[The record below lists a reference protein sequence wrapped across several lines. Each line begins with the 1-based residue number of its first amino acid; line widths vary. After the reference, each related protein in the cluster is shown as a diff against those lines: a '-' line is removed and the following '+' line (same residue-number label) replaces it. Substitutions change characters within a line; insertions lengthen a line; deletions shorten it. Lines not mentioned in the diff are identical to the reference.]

1 MTTIFGKAVSDYLY
15 FQKEFLVAASAVG
28 FARLGLSL
36 AGLADSTV
44 AWLSMSAV
52 ALAAVLYYGVAVH
65 TRRFGSYKQLLP
77 LVFFQVALV
86 HGIAAL
92 GILVSIAGFPNVFTA
107 PEFSGP
113 VPNPNPWTHLMAH
126 LTIGIVVPT
135 LLLWGIGSLFLLLTK
150 KVARREAVA

>member
-1 MTTIFGKAVSDYLY
+1 MTTILGKPVSDYLH
-15 FQKEFLVAASAVG
+15 FQQGFLMAAAAVG
-28 FARLGLSL
+28 LGRLGLSI

-44 AWLSMSAV
+44 AWLSMSGV
-52 ALAAVLYYGVAVH
+52 ALAATVYYGVAVH

-77 LVFFQVALV
+77 LVFFQVALTQ
-86 HGIAAL
+86 GIAVL

-113 VPNPNPWTHLMAH
+113 VSNPNPWHHLLAH
-126 LTIGIVVPT
+126 LTIGIVVPS
-135 LLLWGIGSLFLLLTK
+135 LLLWGIGSVLLFVTK

>member
-1 MTTIFGKAVSDYLY
+1 MTTIFGKSVRDYLR
-15 FQKEFLVAASAVG
+15 FQKGFLVVAAAVG
-28 FARLGLSL
+28 FGRLGLSL
-36 AGLADSTV
+36 AGLQDSTV

-52 ALAAVLYYGVAVH
+52 APAATLYYGVSVH
-65 TRRFGSYKQLLP
+65 TRRFGSYPQLLP
-77 LVFFQVALV
+77 LVFFQVALT
-86 HGIAAL
+86 HGIAVL

-113 VPNPNPWTHLMAH
+113 VANPNPWGHLAAH

-135 LLLWGIGSLFLLLTK
+135 LLLWGAGSLFLLLTK